1 MNGEAQKNLQMLQ
14 DFFKQDEEIKKILVN
29 ILQARDSLVGTY
41 QMQRFLRLLDRASDQ
56 FQKVFQNF
64 LPLLELSSEEHTNLF
79 KNFVIFFF

>member
-41 QMQRFLRLLDRASDQ
+41 QMQRFLRLLDRASD
-56 FQKVFQNF
+56 
-64 LPLLELSSEEHTNLF
+64 
-79 KNFVIFFF
+79 